1 MSFYIDVIVPLPIDI
16 IFTYRINKSEY
27 GFLKKGARV
36 IVPFGNSKLI
46 TGIVCK
52 IHNETPAL
60 YNPKEIEYVIDE
72 VPIVNEN
79 QLEFFKWMS
88 NYYMCS
94 IGQVIKNAIPSLLLL
109 KSESEMVLNYNTRLD
124 KLNFSAESKVVIDQ
138 LEKNK
143 KISFNEL
150 TNLVGKKNVNKT
162 INELSKKSIIK
173 LNNEIYDYFKSKK
186 LTRIFFSKSFSNNDL
201 NKINDKLIKKKSQ
214 FKLFNKIKNLN
225 KESYSYK
232 ELEKIANVSR
242 STIDNLI
249 KANILQKKNVEVDR
263 KQFEFPKRLEKVYLT
278 KDQDKALIQ
287 IKNGFK
293 EKNVC
298 LLHGVTSSGK
308 TEIYIKLIEEYI
320 KEKKQIL
327 FLVPEIALTTQLVG
341 RVKKYFGNLI
351 SVYHS
356 KYSVDHRTEI
366 WRKVLNN
373 DKKSRLIL
381 GARSSI
387 FLPFSNLGLII
398 IDEEHEN
405 AYKQFNS
412 APRYN
417 ARDSAIYLSSIH
429 NAKTLLGSATPSIE
443 SYHNAISSKYA
454 LIEIKKRFGNFKFPD
469 IIIQDLRINKVY
481 KNTSNNF
488 SNELINR
495 IKICEE
501 NKTQAILFQNR
512 RGHSPYLEC
521 ESCGVVYK
529 YSNCDVS
536 LTFHKYSNELK
547 CHYCGFTDKNV
558 YQCKNC
564 SNSNL
569 LKKGIGTQLVEQEI
583 KLLFP
588 KLKVR
593 RMDHDTTKT
602 KNSFRKI
609 IEDFEEKNFDVLI
622 GTQMVTKGLDFK
634 NVTLVGVVNADAL
647 IFFPSFRS
655 QEKCYQILQQV
666 SGRAGRSNMESKVV
680 IQTYNP
686 NHQIFKRILTNDYK
700 GMFNEQLNQRLLFNY
715 PPYTRLIKITM
726 KHRDLNKL
734 DQAIIWFTSLLR
746 KRLKNDIL
754 GPEFPLIP
762 RIKNK
767 FIKQL
772 LIKISVNT
780 SFKNPKIAILKSIK
794 SFGTISQFKSIE
806 IITDVD
812 PYD

>member
-46 TGIVCK
+46 TGIICK
-52 IHNETPAL
+52 IHIETPSL

-201 NKINDKLIKKKSQ
+201 NKINDKLITKKSQ
-214 FKLFNKIKNLN
+214 IKLFNKIKNLN

-249 KANILQKKNVEVDR
+249 KANILKKQNVEVDR
-263 KQFEFPKRLEKVYLT
+263 KQFEFPDRIEKVYLT

-293 EKNVC
+293 QKNVC

-308 TEIYIKLIEEYI
+308 TEIYIKLIEDYV

-327 FLVPEIALTTQLVG
+327 FLVPEIALTTQLVS

-366 WRKVLNN
+366 WKKVLNN
-373 DKKSRLIL
+373 DKKSRVIL

-412 APRYN
+412 APRYH

-529 YSNCDVS
+529 CSNCDVS

-558 YQCKNC
+558 YKCKNC

-666 SGRAGRSNMESKVV
+666 SGRAGRSHMESKVV

>member
-529 YSNCDVS
+529 CSNCDVS

>member
-52 IHNETPAL
+52 IHNETPSL

-201 NKINDKLIKKKSQ
+201 NKINDKLITKKSQ
-214 FKLFNKIKNLN
+214 IKLFNKIKNLN

-249 KANILQKKNVEVDR
+249 KANILKKQNVEVDR
-263 KQFEFPKRLEKVYLT
+263 KQFEFPDRIEKVYLT
-278 KDQDKALIQ
+278 KDQHKALIQ

-293 EKNVC
+293 QKNVC

-308 TEIYIKLIEEYI
+308 TEIYIKLIEDYV

-327 FLVPEIALTTQLVG
+327 FLVPEIALTTQLVS

-373 DKKSRLIL
+373 DKKSRVIL

-412 APRYN
+412 APRYH

-529 YSNCDVS
+529 CSNCDVS

-558 YQCKNC
+558 YKCKNC

-666 SGRAGRSNMESKVV
+666 SGRAGRSHMESKVV

>member
-46 TGIVCK
+46 TGIICK
-52 IHNETPAL
+52 IHIETPSL

-109 KSESEMVLNYNTRLD
+109 KSESEIVLNYNTRLE

-162 INELSKKSIIK
+162 INELSNKSIIK

-201 NKINDKLIKKKSQ
+201 NKINDKLITKKSQ
-214 FKLFNKIKNLN
+214 IKLFNKIKNLN

-249 KANILQKKNVEVDR
+249 KANILKKQNVEVDR
-263 KQFEFPKRLEKVYLT
+263 KQFEFPDRIEKVYLT

-293 EKNVC
+293 QKNVC

-308 TEIYIKLIEEYI
+308 TEIYIKLIEDYV

-327 FLVPEIALTTQLVG
+327 FLVPEIALTTQLVS

-366 WRKVLNN
+366 WKKVLNN
-373 DKKSRLIL
+373 DKKSRVIL

-412 APRYN
+412 APRYH

-529 YSNCDVS
+529 CSNCDVS

-558 YQCKNC
+558 YKCKNC

-666 SGRAGRSNMESKVV
+666 SGRAGRSHMESKVV

>member
-46 TGIVCK
+46 TGIICK
-52 IHNETPAL
+52 IHIETPSL

-201 NKINDKLIKKKSQ
+201 NKINDKLITKKSQ
-214 FKLFNKIKNLN
+214 IKLFNKIKNLN

-249 KANILQKKNVEVDR
+249 KANILKKQNVEVDR
-263 KQFEFPKRLEKVYLT
+263 KQFEFPDRIEKVYLT
-278 KDQDKALIQ
+278 KDQHKALIQ

-293 EKNVC
+293 QKNVC

-308 TEIYIKLIEEYI
+308 TEIYIKLIEDYV

-327 FLVPEIALTTQLVG
+327 FLVPEIALTTQLVS

-366 WRKVLNN
+366 WKKVLNN
-373 DKKSRLIL
+373 DKKSRVIL

-412 APRYN
+412 APRYH

-529 YSNCDVS
+529 CSNCDVS

-558 YQCKNC
+558 YKCKNC

-666 SGRAGRSNMESKVV
+666 SGRAGRSHMESKVV

>member
-27 GFLKKGARV
+27 GFLKKGSRV

-52 IHNETPAL
+52 IHNETPTL

-72 VPIVNEN
+72 IPIVDER

-109 KSESEMVLNYNTRLD
+109 KSESQMVLNYDSSLEN
-124 KLNFSAESKVVIDQ
+124 LNLSKESNVVID
-138 LEKNK
+138 LLVKNK
-143 KISFNEL
+143 KISFHEL
-150 TNLVGKKNVNKT
+150 TDLVGKKNVNKT
-162 INELSKKSIIK
+162 INELTEKSIIK

-186 LTRIFFSKSFSNNDL
+186 LTRIFFPKSLSNSDL
-201 NKINDKLIKKKSQ
+201 NKINDKLINKKSQ
-214 FKLFNKIKNLN
+214 LKLFNKIKNLN
-225 KESYSYK
+225 KENYSYQ
-232 ELEKIANVSR
+232 ELEKIASVSR

-249 KANILQKKNVEVDR
+249 KANVLQKQNVEVDR
-263 KQFEFPKRLEKVYLT
+263 KQFEVPESIEKVYLN
-278 KDQDKALIQ
+278 KDQKEALIQ

-293 EKNVC
+293 KKNVC

-308 TEIYIKLIEEYI
+308 TEIYIKLIEDYI

-341 RVKKYFGNLI
+341 RVKKYFGDLL

-366 WRKVLNN
+366 WKKVLNN
-373 DKKSRLIL
+373 DKKSRVIL

-405 AYKQFNS
+405 AYKQYNT
-412 APRYN
+412 APRYH

-429 NAKTLLGSATPSIE
+429 NVKTLLGSATPSIE
-443 SYHNAISSKYA
+443 SYYNAISSKYE
-454 LIEIKKRFGNFKFPD
+454 LIEIKKRFGNFKFPE
-469 IIIQDLRINKVY
+469 IIIQDLRTKKIGNKE
-481 KNTSNNF
+481 SNNF
-488 SNELINR
+488 SNELINH
-495 IKICEE
+495 IKICEDK
-501 NKTQAILFQNR
+501 KTQVILFQNR
-512 RGHSPYLEC
+512 RGYSPYLEC

-529 YSNCDVS
+529 CSNCDVS

-547 CHYCGFTDKNV
+547 CHYCGFTDKNISK
-558 YQCKNC
+558 CKNC

-583 KLLFP
+583 KLIFP

-593 RMDHDTTKT
+593 RMDHDTTKS

-609 IEDFEEKNFDVLI
+609 IEDFEENNFDVLV

-666 SGRAGRSNMESKVV
+666 SGRAGRSHMDSKVV

-686 NHQIFKRILTNDYK
+686 NHQIFKRILKNDYK

-715 PPYTRLIKITM
+715 PPYSRLIKITM
-726 KHRDLNKL
+726 KHRDLNNL
-734 DQAIIWFTSLLR
+734 DQAIVWFSSLLR
-746 KRLKNDIL
+746 KRIKNDIL

-772 LIKISVNT
+772 LIKMSVNN
-780 SFKNPKIAILKSIK
+780 SFKNPKSAILKSIK
-794 SFGTISQFKSIE
+794 SMGTVSKFKSIE
-806 IITDVD
+806 IIIDVD
-812 PYD
+812 PHD

>member
-52 IHNETPAL
+52 IHNDTPSL

-201 NKINDKLIKKKSQ
+201 NKINDKLITKKSQ
-214 FKLFNKIKNLN
+214 IKLFNKIKNLN

-249 KANILQKKNVEVDR
+249 KANILKKQNVEVDR
-263 KQFEFPKRLEKVYLT
+263 KQFEFPDRIEKVYLT

-293 EKNVC
+293 QKNVC

-308 TEIYIKLIEEYI
+308 TEIYIKLIEDYV

-327 FLVPEIALTTQLVG
+327 FLVPEIALTTQLVS

-373 DKKSRLIL
+373 DKKSRVIL

-412 APRYN
+412 APRYH

-529 YSNCDVS
+529 CSNCDVS

-558 YQCKNC
+558 YKCKNC

-666 SGRAGRSNMESKVV
+666 SGRAGRSHMESKVV

>member
-46 TGIVCK
+46 TGIICK
-52 IHNETPAL
+52 IHIETPSL

-109 KSESEMVLNYNTRLD
+109 KSESEIVLNYNTRLE

-201 NKINDKLIKKKSQ
+201 NKINDKLITKKSQ
-214 FKLFNKIKNLN
+214 IKLFNKIKNLN

-249 KANILQKKNVEVDR
+249 KANILKKQNVEVDR
-263 KQFEFPKRLEKVYLT
+263 KQFEFPDRIEKVYLT

-293 EKNVC
+293 QKNVC

-308 TEIYIKLIEEYI
+308 TEIYIKLIEDYV

-327 FLVPEIALTTQLVG
+327 FLVPEIALTTQLVS

-366 WRKVLNN
+366 WKKVLNN
-373 DKKSRLIL
+373 DKKSRVIL

-412 APRYN
+412 APRYH

-529 YSNCDVS
+529 CSNCDVS

-558 YQCKNC
+558 YKCKNC

-666 SGRAGRSNMESKVV
+666 SGRAGRSHMESKVV

>member
-46 TGIVCK
+46 TGIICK
-52 IHNETPAL
+52 IHIETPSL

-109 KSESEMVLNYNTRLD
+109 KSESEIVLNYNTRLE

-201 NKINDKLIKKKSQ
+201 NKINDKLITKKSQ
-214 FKLFNKIKNLN
+214 IKLFNKIKNLN

-249 KANILQKKNVEVDR
+249 KANILKKQNVEVDR
-263 KQFEFPKRLEKVYLT
+263 KQFEFPDRIEKVYLT

-293 EKNVC
+293 QKNVC

-308 TEIYIKLIEEYI
+308 TEIYIKLIEDYV

-327 FLVPEIALTTQLVG
+327 FLVPEIALTTQLVS

-373 DKKSRLIL
+373 DKKSRVIL

-412 APRYN
+412 APRYH

-529 YSNCDVS
+529 CSNCDVS

-558 YQCKNC
+558 YKCKNC

-666 SGRAGRSNMESKVV
+666 SGRAGRSHMESKVV

>member
-27 GFLKKGARV
+27 GFLKKGSRV

-52 IHNETPAL
+52 IHNETPTL

-72 VPIVNEN
+72 VPIVNER

-109 KSESEMVLNYNTRLD
+109 KSESQMVLNYDSSLEN
-124 KLNFSAESKVVIDQ
+124 LNLSKESDVVID
-138 LEKNK
+138 LLVKNK
-143 KISFNEL
+143 KISFQEL
-150 TNLVGKKNVNKT
+150 TDLVGKKNVNKT
-162 INELSKKSIIK
+162 INELTEKSIIK

-186 LTRIFFSKSFSNNDL
+186 LTRIFFPKSLSNSDL
-201 NKINDKLIKKKSQ
+201 NKINDKLINKKSQ

-225 KESYSYK
+225 KENYSYQ
-232 ELEKIANVSR
+232 ELEKIASVSR

-249 KANILQKKNVEVDR
+249 KANVLQKHNVEVDR
-263 KQFEFPKRLEKVYLT
+263 RQFEVPESLEKVYLT
-278 KDQDKALIQ
+278 KDQKEALIQ

-293 EKNVC
+293 QKNVC

-308 TEIYIKLIEEYI
+308 TEIYIKLIEDYI
-320 KEKKQIL
+320 EEKKQIL

-341 RVKKYFGNLI
+341 RVKKYFGDLL

-366 WRKVLNN
+366 WKKVLNN
-373 DKKSRLIL
+373 DKKSRVIL

-405 AYKQFNS
+405 AYKQYNT
-412 APRYN
+412 APRYH

-429 NAKTLLGSATPSIE
+429 NVNTLLGSATPSIE
-443 SYHNAISSKYA
+443 SYYNAISSKYA
-454 LIEIKKRFGNFKFPD
+454 LIEIKKRFGNFKFPE
-469 IIIQDLRINKVY
+469 IIIQDLRTKKVGNKE
-481 KNTSNNF
+481 SNNF
-488 SNELINR
+488 SNELINH

-501 NKTQAILFQNR
+501 KKTQVILFQNR
-512 RGHSPYLEC
+512 RGYSPYLEC

-529 YSNCDVS
+529 CSNCDVS

-547 CHYCGFTDKNV
+547 CHYCGFRDKNISK
-558 YQCKNC
+558 CKNC

-583 KLLFP
+583 KLIFP

-593 RMDHDTTKT
+593 RMDHDTTKS

-609 IEDFEEKNFDVLI
+609 IEDFEENNFDVLV

-666 SGRAGRSNMESKVV
+666 SGRSGRSHMDSKVV

-686 NHQIFKRILTNDYK
+686 NHQIFKRILKNDYK

-715 PPYTRLIKITM
+715 PPYSRLIKITM
-726 KHRDLNKL
+726 KHRDLNNL
-734 DQAIIWFTSLLR
+734 DQAIVWFSSLLR
-746 KRLKNDIL
+746 KRIRNDIL

-772 LIKISVNT
+772 LIKMSVNN
-780 SFKNPKIAILKSIK
+780 SFKNPKSAILKSIK
-794 SFGTISQFKSIE
+794 SMGTVSKFKSIE
-806 IITDVD
+806 IIIDVD